1 MTPKSQHTSGPWAI
15 GAPYGNVRTEITAH
29 EGTKVLASVWTR
41 NHRLGSDIKRGET
54 EPWPEGGANARL
66 IAAAPEMLA
75 ALREVYDYATDGNV
89 WPSKLAHWVDTTG
102 ELLERVA
109 KAEQGDA

>member
-1 MTPKSQHTSGPWAI
+1 MTPKSQHTPGPWRIKGPFGPVSVEI
-15 GAPYGNVRTEITAH
+15 GV
-29 EGTKVLASVWTR
+29 EGRSVARVTDR
-41 NHRLGSDIKRGET
+41 KYVNAATGHRHDTVGL
-54 EPWPEGGANARL
+54 PEGLADARL
-66 IAAAPEMLA
+66 IAAAPELLA